1 MDITHIN
8 GDLSTL
14 AMTQTPMP
22 TATNEEIAVLFEK
35 IFLQE
40 IMKDIDFSM
49 MLDDDEQQST
59 GPWQQIM
66 LAGLTDELSKGQ
78 SLGLGRMLTENSNY
92 IGGNEHDR

>member
-1 MDITHIN
+1 
-8 GDLSTL
+8 
-14 AMTQTPMP
+14 MP

-49 MLDDDEQQST
+49 TLSDSEQRST

-66 LAGLTDELSKGQ
+66 LAGLTDEISKSQ
-78 SLGLGRMLTENSNY
+78 SLGLGRMLTENSNF
-92 IGGNEHDR
+92 IGGNEYDR